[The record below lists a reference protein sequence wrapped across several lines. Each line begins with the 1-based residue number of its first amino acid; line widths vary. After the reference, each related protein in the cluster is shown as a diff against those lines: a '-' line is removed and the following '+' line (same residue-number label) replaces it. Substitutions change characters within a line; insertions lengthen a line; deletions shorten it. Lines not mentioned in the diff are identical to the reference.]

1 MQKLRKYE
9 FDDTNAIGDL
19 NIKFL
24 GYNPFIFT
32 IPWDRSNTLTL
43 SLPISLANHL
53 IFFSFLL
60 KYSHVQL
67 WSESCKAKTMAKQA
81 DDDTNFSET
90 LRAIIICTMI

>member
-60 KYSHVQL
+60 KYNYGAKAAKPKPWQNKLMMILISPRLCGQL
-67 WSESCKAKTMAKQA
+67 L
-81 DDDTNFSET
+81 FV
-90 LRAIIICTMI
+90 R